1 MEAQQKNTEMFL
13 ISGTPL
19 ADFTI
24 VYQSGSILAKRTAIL
39 LMAHL
44 REKFGICLPV
54 CEDDSSAEHKIVI
67 GGESFTGIAC
77 ARHEFV
83 MYATPNHLK
92 ATFTSTFAYER
103 LRVYLTEELFGECR
117 SIKKSWLYAEDITPT
132 LDGGRQYAW
141 ERQGDLRVLTANI
154 FGAGK
159 SGEERMAYLKCTFDE
174 YAPDILLLQ
183 EVSVKETAL
192 ENNIS
197 HILMRSGY
205 REIFEDCDNNYEPV
219 LIRADRF
226 DVIEHGNHIFT
237 MANNFDSKQ
246 VSFAVLFDRQLKR
259 TLAVFST
266 HFWYTDD
273 EYGLQSK
280 LQNVKELQEI
290 CSYIHKKYNC
300 PIIGGGDLNGTKY
313 QDHIQKLYEAG
324 FENTHCKA
332 EYKNKWGTCSDR
344 CVPDV
349 ELGILVGL
357 KDIINRTPDYERYII
372 DHIVTYGTHM
382 SVKTNIVIADE
393 CVRLGTDHAILYVD
407 VDYPKVENEE
417 A

>member
-1 MEAQQKNTEMFL
+1 MEAKKKECEVFL

-19 ADFTI
+19 SEFTI
-24 VYQSGSILAKRTAIL
+24 VYEGGSVLARRTAVL
-39 LMAHL
+39 LMAHI
-44 REKFGICLPV
+44 RERFGICLPV
-54 CEDDSSAEHKIVI
+54 CEADCEAAHKIII
-67 GGESFTGIAC
+67 GGEQLTGIAC
-77 ARHEFV
+77 GKNEFV
-83 MYATPNHLK
+83 VYATPNHLK
-92 ATFTSTFAYER
+92 AVFVSTFAYEA
-103 LRVYLTEELFGECR
+103 LRVYLCEKLF
-117 SIKKSWLYAEDITPT
+117 SDISSLKKGWMYYEDITPT
-132 LDGGRQYAW
+132 LTDGRQYAW
-141 ERQGDLRVLTANI
+141 EKQGELRLLTANI

-159 SGEERMAYLKCTFDE
+159 NAEERMAYLKCTFDE

-183 EVSVKETAL
+183 EVSVKETVL
-192 ENNIS
+192 ENNIA
-197 HILMRSGY
+197 HILMKSGY

-226 DVIEHGNHIFT
+226 EVIEHGNHIYT

-246 VSFAVLFDRQLKR
+246 VSFAVLFDRQCKK

-266 HFWYTDD
+266 HFWYDDD

-280 LQNVKELQEI
+280 LQNVKELQKI
-290 CSYIHKKYNC
+290 CSYIYEKYHC

-324 FENTHCKA
+324 FENTHYKA
-332 EYKNKWGTCSDR
+332 ERKNMWGTCSGR
-344 CVPDV
+344 CVPDG

-357 KDIINRTPDYERYII
+357 KDIVNRTPDYEKYII

-382 SVKTNIVIADE
+382 SVKTNFVIADE

-407 VDYPKVENEE
+407 VDYTMEE
-417 A
+417 L